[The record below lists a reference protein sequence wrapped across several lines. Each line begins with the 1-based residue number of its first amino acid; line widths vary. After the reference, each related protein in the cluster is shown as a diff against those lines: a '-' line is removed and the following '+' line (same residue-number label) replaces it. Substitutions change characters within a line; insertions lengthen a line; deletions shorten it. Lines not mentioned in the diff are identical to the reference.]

1 MFLWEELHALSRP
14 ILLYGMG
21 NGAEKVLELCRR
33 YDVPIAGIFSS
44 DSHAREGMFQGY
56 PVLQRTRAL
65 SEYPDAAVVLAF
77 GTERPE
83 EIEDILAL
91 SRRHLLRIPDV
102 PLLGGHSLTPE
113 EVANRQEEIQ
123 QCRALLGDEA
133 SKTLFDALLDYKLSG
148 DPETLMQGTA
158 DRSVLLSRLRLHGH
172 EAFLDLGAYRGD
184 TIEEF
189 LSLTGGQ
196 YAAITALEPDA
207 HNFKKLREA
216 WGGRDS
222 ITLLPYASWNR
233 AETLTFTGKGG
244 RNCSIIPELP
254 GQYRHLH
261 SVRAIPVDTLH
272 LDVSYVKMDVEGAER
287 ETLLG
292 MADTIRRCR
301 PKLLIS
307 AYHRPDDF
315 ITLPMLLQELCPGYR
330 ISLHRTPCIP
340 AWEIQI
346 AADYPV
352 VL

>member
-1 MFLWEELHALSRP
+1 MFLWEELHTLSRP

-44 DSHAREGMFQGY
+44 DSHAREGTFQGY
-56 PVLQRTRAL
+56 PVMQRTRAL
-65 SEYPDAAVVLAF
+65 SQYPDAAILLAF

-83 EIEDILAL
+83 EIRDILSL

-113 EVANRQEEIQ
+113 ETASRQEEIR
-123 QCRALLGDEA
+123 QCREILWDAP
-133 SKTLFDALLDYKLSG
+133 SKALFDSLLDYKLSG

-158 DRSVLLSRLRLHGH
+158 DRSVLLSRLQLHDH

-207 HNFKKLREA
+207 HNYKKLQEA
-216 WGGRDS
+216 WGNRDRM
-222 ITLLPYASWNR
+222 TLLPYASWNQP
-233 AETLTFTGKGG
+233 ETLTFTGKGG
-244 RNCSIIPELP
+244 RNCSVIPELP

-261 SVRAIPVDTLH
+261 PVEAIPVDSLH
-272 LDVSYVKMDVEGAER
+272 LTVSYVKMDVEGAER

-292 MADTIRRCR
+292 MAKTIRRCR

-307 AYHRPDDF
+307 AYHKSDDF
-315 ITLPMLLQELCPGYR
+315 ITLPLLLHSLCPGYR
-330 ISLHRTPCIP
+330 MTLHRTPCIP

-346 AADYPV
+346 LAECPDT
-352 VL
+352 L

>member
-21 NGAEKVLELCRR
+21 NGAEKVFALCRR
-33 YDVPIAGIFSS
+33 YAVPIAGIFSS
-44 DSHAREGMFQGY
+44 DSHAREGTFQGY
-56 PVLQRTRAL
+56 PVLSRSRAL
-65 SEYPDAAVVLAF
+65 SEYPDAAILLAF
-77 GTERPE
+77 GTERPD

-91 SRRHLLRIPDV
+91 SRSHILRIPDV

-113 EVANRQEEIQ
+113 EVSQRQEEIQ
-123 QCRALLGDEA
+123 QCRALLWDEP
-133 SKTLFDALLDYKLSG
+133 SRTLFDALLDYKLSG

-158 DRSVLLSRLRLHGH
+158 DRSVLLSRLRLHDH
-172 EAFLDLGAYRGD
+172 ESFLDLGAYRGD

-207 HNFKKLREA
+207 HNFKKLQEA
-216 WGGRDS
+216 WGVQDS
-222 ITLLPYASWNR
+222 IKLLPYASWNQP
-233 AETLTFTGKGG
+233 ETLTFTGKGG
-244 RNCSIIPELP
+244 RNCSVIPELP

-261 SVRAIPVDTLH
+261 PVQAVPVDA
-272 LDVSYVKMDVEGAER
+272 LDLSVTYVKMDVEGAER

-307 AYHRPDDF
+307 AYHKPDDF
-315 ITLPMLLQELCPGYR
+315 ITLPLLLHRLCPDYR
-330 ISLHRTPCIP
+330 MTLHRTPCIP

-346 AADYPV
+346 LAECPDT
-352 VL
+352 L